1 MFSNSGFD
9 QSLSNINNNNNN
21 YVTDIYVFMFIPQN
35 NLFDNNCIYI
45 YRHRHTRLGGMG
57 AASPQ
62 KNLKLKSLA
71 NFEHKLGKNLR
82 NKASI
87 RKQL

>member
-21 YVTDIYVFMFIPQN
+21 HVTDIYVFMFIPQN

-45 YRHRHTRLGGMG
+45 YIQAQAYEAGGHG
-57 AASPQ
+57 GSIPPKKFKAE
-62 KNLKLKSLA
+62 KS
-71 NFEHKLGKNLR
+71 GKF
-82 NKASI
+82 
-87 RKQL
+87 